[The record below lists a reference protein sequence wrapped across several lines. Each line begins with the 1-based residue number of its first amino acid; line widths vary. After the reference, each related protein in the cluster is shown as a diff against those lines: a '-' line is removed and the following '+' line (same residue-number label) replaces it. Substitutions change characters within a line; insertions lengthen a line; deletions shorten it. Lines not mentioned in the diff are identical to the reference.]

1 MLKGKSTVAEESVF
15 QLFPSPSGKN
25 SELPSYKNFLL
36 FDELNEKMELAY
48 EVTINGKRISTCF
61 YIFTRGS
68 FSEEELDAEVQ
79 SILTSFNL
87 NTNYVKMRYDV
98 LEDTFLDMVG
108 GEYFTSVHKIK
119 GEKNVLLLE
128 AEKSATYATV
138 IALKGFPDYGSLD
151 QGCMDLFVNSIQNL
165 DMDVSFV
172 VPFRFIKASDSE
184 YALRKDLK
192 VRIQVNGK
200 LPVKYL
206 ETSPYLVVRGSSL
219 ESVKN
224 HANRVSDAASAAW
237 SGIKKRVGVDFL
249 DSDDTMKFLHR
260 IICRRLLPEREVF
273 CIQNLGTYLRIPN
286 QSIGGK
292 VKPPVKIPNSEIK
305 IKDFENNRVLLGK
318 TTLSGR
324 SVPVWMDYDDFT
336 KHLIIFGDSDR
347 KTRFALSLIQKI
359 SKPWIVLDFNGE
371 FAKLK
376 DLHDDSIS
384 FFTPNSDSEPLRIN
398 LFDPSEKSPDEQA
411 SFLISVFKKIFETD
425 FGHLESSVQRI
436 LSHFCSM
443 DRHKQG
449 LMDLNKAFDEIIECK
464 NSQKESVIRKLV
476 TLLHSLQHGIL
487 GNVFTSGDSNI
498 DLRKLTN
505 ERLVIN
511 LKQTIPK
518 VDTGELKFLLTYIMM
533 RLFNNLTKDEDGTK
547 HITVINSPENNSELI
562 NFLIKMIFDK
572 STPLSTSEG
581 LIFTA
586 LHPQDFNCFS
596 NLDSSYKIIFDT
608 ISGAENEP
616 ELTGIKSGKIESVHE
631 KALMVIPGTENSITL
646 YPDYDK
652 NLVAKEKPISQL
664 QEDHI
669 KRKLKTTTL
678 SKKPKE
684 EIQDNLDS
692 ENQNSLLKDDFITAD
707 QLFRGFRNPTKT
719 PYKLNYNLSREQIAA
734 FVNKISQVLEN
745 EVYLTDTYI
754 SRVTGLPPKT
764 VNKIIL
770 EALGEDL
777 EIQRIYVPV
786 VGNKA
791 NIPLYYSK
799 TGLKYESVQDK
810 YLKDNLEE
818 WCFKKGIN
826 WTVKR
831 DPETGA
837 DGQIDS
843 HILKLIT
850 HIPDDNELKN
860 IFQKL
865 FLKSNRVVVLFL
877 HDKDLEEAEN
887 LNSQWRIPLI
897 MGCLSNLN
905 AFLTEIMEASN
916 AKIPRQTYTVERDL
930 QELISWLKTDT

>member
-1 MLKGKSTVAEESVF
+1 M
-15 QLFPSPSGKN
+15 
-25 SELPSYKNFLL
+25 
-36 FDELNEKMELAY
+36 
-48 EVTINGKRISTCF
+48 
-61 YIFTRGS
+61 
-68 FSEEELDAEVQ
+68 
-79 SILTSFNL
+79 
-87 NTNYVKMRYDV
+87 
-98 LEDTFLDMVG
+98 
-108 GEYFTSVHKIK
+108 
-119 GEKNVLLLE
+119 
-128 AEKSATYATV
+128 
-138 IALKGFPDYGSLD
+138 
-151 QGCMDLFVNSIQNL
+151 
-165 DMDVSFV
+165 
-172 VPFRFIKASDSE
+172 
-184 YALRKDLK
+184 
-192 VRIQVNGK
+192 
-200 LPVKYL
+200 
-206 ETSPYLVVRGSSL
+206 
-219 ESVKN
+219 
-224 HANRVSDAASAAW
+224 
-237 SGIKKRVGVDFL
+237 
-249 DSDDTMKFLHR
+249 
-260 IICRRLLPEREVF
+260 
-273 CIQNLGTYLRIPN
+273 
-286 QSIGGK
+286 
-292 VKPPVKIPNSEIK
+292 KPPVKIPNSEIK

-318 TTLSGR
+318 TTLSGH